1 MILALSEG
9 SWGTIGLIV
18 IALLLFAIKALIT
31 KMLSPVKDKQVKQ
44 DADMLLMEQ
53 RLKSLEDYDRDHN
66 HQFDQGKTL
75 LVGLFHVSI
84 LHLINTCPEYSP
96 DMLLMAITTP
106 ATLI

>member
-53 RLKSLEDYDRDHN
+53 RLKSLEDDRKEFSTKLDAIPAQLEAQSRTIIESIEKILKANERYYDSRYV
-66 HQFDQGKTL
+66 HQKKQ
-75 LVGLFHVSI
+75 
-84 LHLINTCPEYSP
+84 
-96 DMLLMAITTP
+96 
-106 ATLI
+106 